1 MPDFL
6 ALKFPSEEAD
16 SYLIPENRNTINSFF
31 YKGGAYDKLRES
43 STYFLVGGKGSGKTA
58 YSAYFCSRAIE
69 GGIKSKYYQIHVDDY
84 NKIIQMKKEGKLTY
98 TDYVTL
104 WKAALLIKLCAS
116 LDKTEISLRGKFG
129 FLKIENLLNKYNFTR
144 FTEDTFSP
152 ISYMDS
158 SEFVESG
165 RLKAAKGGIEP
176 NVGYS
181 KKKNEQVTM
190 QKSIYVDEWVR
201 FINEISQ
208 EIERIR
214 LSNTHYLFVDGIDI
228 RPQNIEFESY
238 SECVYSLIRAVY
250 DINFSILSKIKD
262 RKKGRLQIIVLTRL
276 DIFLHSGLS
285 NPECKLHDNSAY
297 LDWYTSEKKEEY
309 RYSDL
314 YGVVNNFL
322 GAGNGEDKWRD
333 YFGFSINR
341 GNQSLDS
348 FVYFLRLTTQKPRDY
363 VKLLSI
369 IQGICKKKNIAPS
382 NAIVESDDFQKQ
394 YSSYFVGRI
403 KTALSFRYDDVAI
416 ECLFSYLRTIG
427 KHTLKLRE
435 LKNKYNGFH
444 KKAVLESYF
453 EDYNGVMKVLFDN
466 DMIGIHEGNGIYR
479 WKFKEIKES
488 IYEYEYP
495 IERINDNTE
504 IRFNWA
510 LEKSFSLYTL
520 M

>member
-1 MPDFL
+1 M
-6 ALKFPSEEAD
+6 
-16 SYLIPENRNTINSFF
+16 
-31 YKGGAYDKLRES
+31 
-43 STYFLVGGKGSGKTA
+43 
-58 YSAYFCSRAIE
+58 
-69 GGIKSKYYQIHVDDY
+69 DDY

-181 KKKNEQVTM
+181 KKKNEQDTM

-276 DIFLHSGLS
+276 IFS
-285 NPECKLHDNSAY
+285 CIRA
-297 LDWYTSEKKEEY
+297 
-309 RYSDL
+309 
-314 YGVVNNFL
+314 
-322 GAGNGEDKWRD
+322 
-333 YFGFSINR
+333 
-341 GNQSLDS
+341 
-348 FVYFLRLTTQKPRDY
+348 
-363 VKLLSI
+363 
-369 IQGICKKKNIAPS
+369 
-382 NAIVESDDFQKQ
+382 
-394 YSSYFVGRI
+394 
-403 KTALSFRYDDVAI
+403 
-416 ECLFSYLRTIG
+416 
-427 KHTLKLRE
+427 
-435 LKNKYNGFH
+435 
-444 KKAVLESYF
+444 
-453 EDYNGVMKVLFDN
+453 
-466 DMIGIHEGNGIYR
+466 
-479 WKFKEIKES
+479 
-488 IYEYEYP
+488 YP
-495 IERINDNTE
+495 IRNANYMI
-504 IRFNWA
+504 IR
-510 LEKSFSLYTL
+510 LI
-520 M
+520 

>member
-1 MPDFL
+1 MDFMN
-6 ALKFPSEEAD
+6 LKFPSEEAD
-16 SYLIPENRNTINSFF
+16 SYLIPENRDAINTFF

-43 STYFLVGGKGSGKTA
+43 STYYLVGGKGSGKTA
-58 YSAYFCSRAIE
+58 YSAYFCSRTIE
-69 GGIKSKYYQIHVDDY
+69 GGIKSKYYQIRVDDY
-84 NKIIQMKKEGKLTY
+84 NKIIQMKKDGKLTY

-116 LDKTEISLRGKFG
+116 LENDEISIRGKLG
-129 FLKIENLLNKYNFTR
+129 FVKIENILKRYNFTQ

-158 SEFVESG
+158 SEFVTSG
-165 RLKAAKGGIEP
+165 SLKVAKGGVEP
-176 NVGYS
+176 NTGYTR
-181 KKKNEQVTM
+181 KKNEQITV
-190 QKSIYVDEWVR
+190 QKNIYVDEWVR
-201 FINEISQ
+201 FINEISH
-208 EIERIR
+208 ELEKIR
-214 LSNTHYLFVDGIDI
+214 LTNTHYLFIDGIDV
-228 RPQNIEFESY
+228 RPKNIDFESY

-250 DINFSILSKIKD
+250 DVNFNILSKIKD
-262 RKKGRLQIIVLTRL
+262 RRKGRLQIIVLTRL
-276 DIFLHSGLS
+276 DIFLNSGLS

-297 LDWYTSEKKEEY
+297 LDWYTSEKEEEY
-309 RYSDL
+309 KYSDL

-322 GAGNGEDKWRD
+322 GAGVGEDKWRH

-369 IQGICKKKNIAPS
+369 IQGICKKKNISPS
-382 NAIVESDDFQKQ
+382 NAIIECDDFQKK

-403 KTALSFRYDDVAI
+403 KTALNFRYDDVAI
-416 ECLFSYLRTIG
+416 ECLFSYLRIIG

-435 LKNKYNGFH
+435 LKRKYNDFN
-444 KKAVLESYF
+444 KKTVLESFF
-453 EDYNGVMKVLFDN
+453 EDFNGVMKVLFDN

-495 IERINDNTE
+495 IERINDDTE